1 MMTVSDFLKMY
12 DGGMEIAVRLYEVNT
27 EERVE
32 FLHDNRMGIAA
43 RFANAE
49 IESWS
54 IRTPENSEAAFEI
67 CLAIIT

>member
-1 MMTVSDFLKMY
+1 MTVREFLEMY
-12 DGGMEIAVRLYEVNT
+12 DGNVEIAVRLYEVNT

-54 IRTPENSEAAFEI
+54 IRTSGNPEAAFEVY
-67 CLAIIT
+67 LAIIT